1 MAGAPEGCG
10 PGVSSVYYN
19 MCDLGTVWGI
29 VAETVAAA
37 GVLASSVL
45 FVILGASLPSVTDKK
60 RKATVA
66 LQAGVLTFT
75 LGLFGLTFAFIV
87 GRYSASCAARRFL
100 FGVLFAGC
108 LACLVT
114 HGLWLLLLGRRGRG
128 PKSWVLC
135 LGALALWLVEV
146 IINTEWLILTLVR
159 GPADGV
165 PVPVPDLPCSIANL
179 DFVTSLT
186 YVMVLLL
193 AVVLL
198 PFPSLARKRWR
209 RDAAFIL
216 TTGISTVAI
225 WIAWI
230 LMYTHGN
237 QVVGNASW
245 DDPTLAVAVVTNA
258 WVFLFLYTIPEIC
271 LLTKEDPEEEE
282 PQDLDHVYPPRS
294 LIYNSVRKEAG
305 AAPQSVY
312 IENKAFSMEEPPA
325 GTERSEIYNPA
336 HTRRSKQPWQVFTAL
351 FASVFLSLTL
361 CICFWKDVSWL
372 SRLPYLRL
380 QRAPLAPMTR
390 HHRPRVFSP
399 AGPTKPVSP
408 YGAYNGQVRGC
419 VYQPTEIAL
428 IAKGLTKA
436 SVRVCLLQY
445 RCGVLFN
452 LTSLLLSR
460 ADGPRHNDPSSQN
473 PNREPRKWRLP
484 APPSRATGFLSLQWM
499 RETGNPLK

>member
-10 PGVSSVYYN
+10 PGVTWVYYN
-19 MCDLGTVWGI
+19 MCDLVTAWGI

-37 GVLASSVL
+37 GVLACFLL
-45 FVILGASLPSVTDKK
+45 FVILVASLPSVTDKK

-66 LQAGVLTFT
+66 LQAG
-75 LGLFGLTFAFIV
+75 
-87 GRYSASCAARRFL
+87 CAARRFL

-108 LACLVT
+108 LACLMT

-146 IINTEWLILTLVR
+146 IINTEWLIITLAR
-159 GPADGV
+159 GPADG
-165 PVPVPDLPCSIANL
+165 VPVPDLPCSIANL
-179 DFVTSLT
+179 DFVASLT

-198 PFPSLARKRWR
+198 AFPSLARKRWR
-209 RDAAFIL
+209 RDAAFLL
-216 TTGISTVAI
+216 TTGISTMAI
-225 WIAWI
+225 WVAWI

-294 LIYNSVRKEAG
+294 LIYDSVRKEA
-305 AAPQSVY
+305 AAAQQSVY
-312 IENKAFSMEEPPA
+312 IENKAFSMEEP
-325 GTERSEIYNPA
+325 
-336 HTRRSKQPWQVFTAL
+336 
-351 FASVFLSLTL
+351 
-361 CICFWKDVSWL
+361 
-372 SRLPYLRL
+372 
-380 QRAPLAPMTR
+380 
-390 HHRPRVFSP
+390 P

-419 VYQPTEIAL
+419 VYQPTAIAL
-428 IAKGLTKA
+428 IAK
-436 SVRVCLLQY
+436 
-445 RCGVLFN
+445 
-452 LTSLLLSR
+452 
-460 ADGPRHNDPSSQN
+460 DGPRHKDPSSQN
-473 PNREPRKWRLP
+473 PNREPRKRRLP
-484 APPSRATGFLSLQWM
+484 ATLSRANGFLSLQWM
-499 RETGNPLK
+499 RETGNPLQ